1 MAAAPGISCQ
11 GDDSLR
17 QKNIFLRFLQYIIPY
32 NGSIVLAMICAF
44 VMTACELGRLQI
56 LADTI
61 DALTQLEGFRQSSD
75 PVSIRFFHIKGVFEG
90 IDILLTD
97 VKAALRFFFGIL
109 GGVLGL
115 IFIKGFFAYANDFL
129 MERVGN
135 KLSLRIRNELYEKI
149 VLAPLGVL
157 AEHRTGDVMTRVTD
171 DVRMWQQ
178 AVGATAAIMRAVI
191 QVTFFVAFMLYQ
203 NLQMTIFAML
213 VLPMLAFFIAR
224 IGARVR
230 KASTEIQKRSSDI
243 YAQLKETLSGINII
257 KSFTTETTELERFQ
271 AVTSRQ
277 YGSAIRRA
285 RFAALLPPVIEW
297 ISAIGS
303 ATVFG
308 FGCWQVIEGK
318 LSIGWF
324 VSYFVMVA
332 QMFKPIK
339 TIGSVNNVLQQ
350 SLVSAERIFQL
361 LDFKTEPG
369 TETDGKRKLPNV
381 QGAVQFREVSFA
393 YLEQPVIKNVNFT
406 VEPGEIIALVGPSGS
421 GKTTLLNLLLRF
433 YNVDTGTILIDN
445 LSIAEV
451 TLESLRGNIA
461 LVPQDTFLFDGT
473 VLENIGYGS
482 PKATQP
488 AIIEA
493 AKKANAHQFITEMP
507 HGYDTPIGEAGG
519 NLSGGEKQRL
529 SIARAILKDAP
540 VLILDEATSAL
551 DVQSE
556 AIIQESLANL
566 MAGRTSFII
575 AHRLSTVKRADKILV
590 INNGEILESGTHQQ
604 LLEKGGLYRKL
615 CEQQLAR

>member
-1 MAAAPGISCQ
+1 ML
-11 GDDSLR
+11 GDEPLR

-32 NGSIVLAMICAF
+32 NGSIVLAMMCAF

-61 DALTQLEGFRQSSD
+61 DALTQLEGFSRS
-75 PVSIRFFHIKGVFEG
+75 PTLVPIRFLHIEGVFEG
-90 IDILLTD
+90 FEILLTD
-97 VKAALRFFFGIL
+97 VGAVLRFFFGL
-109 GGVLGL
+109 LAGVLGL
-115 IFIKGFFAYANDFL
+115 VFVKGFFVYGNDFL

-135 KLSLRIRNELYEKI
+135 KLSLRVRNDLYEKI
-149 VLAPLGVL
+149 VSAPLGTL
-157 AEHRTGDVMTRVTD
+157 SKHHSGDVMTRVTD
-171 DVRMWQQ
+171 DVRMWQR
-178 AVGATAAIMRAVI
+178 AVTSTAAIMRAVI
-191 QVTFFVAFMLYQ
+191 QVISFVAVMLYK
-203 NLQMTIFAML
+203 NLQMTIFATL
-213 VLPMLAFFIAR
+213 VLPVLAFFIAR
-224 IGARVR
+224 IGTRVR

-257 KSFTTETTELERFQ
+257 KSFTAESAELERFQ
-271 AVTSRQ
+271 AVTSSQ
-277 YGSAIRRA
+277 YRSAIRRA
-285 RFAALLPPVIEW
+285 RFASLLPPAIEW

-308 FGCWQVIEGK
+308 FGCWQVIEGE

-350 SLVSAERIFQL
+350 SLASAERIFQL
-361 LDFKTEPG
+361 LDFGTESG

-381 QGAVQFREVSFA
+381 QGAVQFRNVSFA
-393 YLEQPVIKNVNFT
+393 YQEQLVIKNVNFT
-406 VEPGEIIALVGPSGS
+406 AAPGEIIALVGPSGS

-433 YNVDTGTILIDN
+433 YTANTGTILIDS
-445 LSIAEV
+445 LPITEV
-451 TLESLRGNIA
+451 TLTSLRQNIA

-482 PKATQP
+482 PKAP
-488 AIIEA
+488 RRAIIEA
-493 AKKANAHQFITEMP
+493 AKKANAHRFITEMP

-519 NLSGGEKQRL
+519 NLSGGEQQRL

-540 VLILDEATSAL
+540 ILILDEATSAL
-551 DVQSE
+551 DTQSE
-556 AIIQESLANL
+556 AIIQESLVNL
-566 MAGRTSFII
+566 MADRTSFII

-590 INNGEILESGTHQQ
+590 VNDGEILESGTHQQ

-615 CEQQLAR
+615 CEQQLAG